1 MAKRHRCAV
10 KFKDN
15 KLNREQQLALDRTG
29 RLQAYPKISSRLHL
43 KVYIPVTEEHE
54 LTEQPT
60 HLAAMLRVPHIQCSM
75 ISPALSSHMAAC
87 KAKFNRLSDC
97 KDCPDCRGDCNRHT

>member
-1 MAKRHRCAV
+1 MAKRQRCAV

-29 RLQAYPKISSRLHL
+29 RLQAYPKTSSRLHL

-54 LTEQPT
+54 LTEQPMHWAT
-60 HLAAMLRVPHIQCSM
+60 MLRVPHIKCSM
-75 ISPALSSHMAAC
+75 ISPALKQSHGCLQGKVQQAE
-87 KAKFNRLSDC
+87 
-97 KDCPDCRGDCNRHT
+97 